1 MRKHVVKKWNKSELT
16 TSVLA
21 SQQKRLFVQEAMKF
35 GTFPSW
41 DYTPPFDASRS
52 YVRGAIDP
60 NTTATKARKRVPFVP
75 TTEPE
80 KPRIKSTTE

>member
-1 MRKHVVKKWNKSELT
+1 MTANVF
-16 TSVLA
+16 A
-21 SQQKRLFVQEAMKF
+21 SQEKRLFVQEAMKY

-60 NTTATKARKRVPFVP
+60 NTTATKARKRFPFVP

-80 KPRIKSTTE
+80 KPRIKNKTG